1 MTLVQMKSS
10 SLHHTKPIN
19 NDEKSALFE
28 LSQTISRECIECD
41 GPMCYSKNPPKK
53 CSKCHTSYYCSKEC
67 QKKDWKEHKQKCT
80 DINQIRE
87 AIKNLGKDVDQFQE
101 RKALNKKCPIC
112 LEEPMESES
121 KVVLNNCGHA
131 MCVRCIQNW
140 YEENQNESLDEAQAG
155 QTCTLCHHTSEVNI
169 FKQMEE
175 RLFYYERLSDWFQ
188 NPLSIDERRKYGE
201 IALVEN
207 AKLLSITISNS
218 AAQAGFYVTRAR
230 ILDLIG
236 YYKGAMQVLE
246 YHCKEENFSDL
257 PDDQAGQQPS
267 LFELLMLKACIHQNL
282 EQYDKAVK
290 IYFDKILPTLDERN
304 QGDNWNIYR
313 IYCRAARCAFK
324 LGEYEN
330 CIKRCNI
337 VLNFHRHVDEI
348 YECKALSLRAL
359 GKLDEA
365 IETMN
370 VAIIY
375 ETPGDDK
382 NTARLVKIY
391 QELCDLRATKVIK
404 VTP

>member
-1 MTLVQMKSS
+1 
-10 SLHHTKPIN
+10 
-19 NDEKSALFE
+19 
-28 LSQTISRECIECD
+28 
-41 GPMCYSKNPPKK
+41 MCYSKNPQKK

-80 DINQIRE
+80 DIHQIRE
-87 AIKNLGKDVDQFQE
+87 GIKNLGNDVDQFQE
-101 RKALNKKCPIC
+101 REALNTICPIC
-112 LEEPMESES
+112 LEEPMKS
-121 KVVLNNCGHA
+121 KVALNDCGHA

-140 YEENQNESLDEAQAG
+140 YEKNQHESLNEAG
-155 QTCTLCHHTSEVNI
+155 QTCPLCHHTSEVNI

-201 IALVEN
+201 IALAEN

-218 AAQAGFYVTRAR
+218 AVQAGFYMTRAR
-230 ILDLIG
+230 ILDHMG
-236 YYKGAMQVLE
+236 KEAMQVLE
-246 YHCKEENFSDL
+246 DHCKEEDFPDL
-257 PDDQAGQQPS
+257 PDDEAVQQPS

-282 EQYDKAVK
+282 EQYDKAVT
-290 IYFDKILPTLDERN
+290 IYFDKLLPTLDERN

-324 LGEYEN
+324 LGEHEN

-337 VLNFHRHVDEI
+337 VLNFHRHVEEI

-382 NTARLVKIY
+382 NTARLVKMY
-391 QELCDLRATKVIK
+391 QELCDLRATKEIQA
-404 VTP
+404 TQ